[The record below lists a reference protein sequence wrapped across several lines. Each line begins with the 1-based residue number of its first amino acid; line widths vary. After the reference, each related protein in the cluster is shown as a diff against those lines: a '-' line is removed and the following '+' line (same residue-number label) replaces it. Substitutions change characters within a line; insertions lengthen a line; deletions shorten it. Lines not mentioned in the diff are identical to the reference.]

1 MVKPDWEDT
10 RRELIDTYKT
20 LNFKVRGRGE
30 GQLDADHHGD
40 SIRAEI
46 AAMRRH
52 ELLFAKTL
60 TTALAG
66 DAVGLPKDD
75 GDVVGVEGVE
85 DNGTD
90 TPTNVL
96 ISQFGNARATTLN
109 TMSSATDEAWDR
121 PLVENR
127 RMHDLAK
134 ELVESDRSHMEKITR
149 MLGA

>member
-10 RRELIDTYKT
+10 RRQLIDTYKT

-30 GQLDADHHGD
+30 NELYADHHGD

-52 ELLFAKTL
+52 ELQVAKTL

-66 DAVGLPKDD
+66 EAVGLPEEGD
-75 GDVVGVEGVE
+75 GDVVGIEGDDV
-85 DNGTD
+85 TD
-90 TPTNVL
+90 TSTNVL

-127 RMHDLAK
+127 RMHDIAK
-134 ELVESDRSHMEKITR
+134 ELVESDRSYMEKITR
-149 MLGA
+149 MIGA